1 VLAIGAQHYLRRG
14 PPVAV
19 PVEVAQV
26 WWDVGTS
33 AISLLGE
40 ADSEGDYEGLDRV
53 IPSTFIIGAR
63 WMYLAFSYHP
73 EAFNEPGEYM
83 GVFLDAQGLHRVS
96 AFVALRRMVGDGPAH
111 QEHADQCL
119 QDGYLAVKRADV
131 EVGPGVTE
139 FVFEYYIQFLE
150 GGRPPGLDVGRARD
164 LVKLTWDEAQQWLPE
179 SSPVLARVTA
189 LRERVEE
196 LLR

>member
-1 VLAIGAQHYLRRG
+1 
-14 PPVAV
+14 
-19 PVEVAQV
+19 
-26 WWDVGTS
+26 
-33 AISLLGE
+33 
-40 ADSEGDYEGLDRV
+40 
-53 IPSTFIIGAR
+53 
-63 WMYLAFSYHP
+63 
-73 EAFNEPGEYM
+73 
-83 GVFLDAQGLHRVS
+83 
-96 AFVALRRMVGDGPAH
+96 
-111 QEHADQCL
+111 
-119 QDGYLAVKRADV
+119 
-131 EVGPGVTE
+131 VGPGVTE